1 MHRTVVLLQNRRHNR
16 QPQPGAAGLTRTRGI
31 GAVETLEHA
40 LAIFTVNTRAVI
52 AHLNNRER
60 VSGNTFTH
68 ANRDF

>member
-40 LAIFTVNTRAVI
+40 LAVFTVNTRAVI

-60 VSGNTFTH
+60 VSGNIFAH